1 MRAVTNLGIVAIL
14 GAIVS
19 ASPMVMAAMYAFRPN
34 DRTLALMRPLSLAAV
49 FAALSNTMLGLV
61 NSLVYVSSRPEPV
74 PLNHLA
80 AGLAETLVVPFVAFG
95 CLSVAWL
102 AVTIGMRRQQL

>member
-1 MRAVTNLGIVAIL
+1 MRVLTNLGIVAIL

-19 ASPMVMAAMYAFRPN
+19 ASPMVMAAMYAFAPTIR
-34 DRTLALMRPLSLAAV
+34 LALMRPLSLAAV

-61 NSLVYVSSRPEPV
+61 KFGRYVSSRPAPV
-74 PLNHLA
+74 PLNVVA
-80 AGLAETLVVPFVAFG
+80 AGLAETLVVPFLAFG

-102 AVTIGMRRQQL
+102 LVTIGMRKQP